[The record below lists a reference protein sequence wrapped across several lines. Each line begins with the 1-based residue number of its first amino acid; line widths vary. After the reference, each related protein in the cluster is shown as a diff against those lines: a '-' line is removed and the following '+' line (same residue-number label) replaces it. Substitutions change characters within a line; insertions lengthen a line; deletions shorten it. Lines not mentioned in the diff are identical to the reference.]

1 MSEELLI
8 HVAELK
14 PHPKNSYYFDDIE
27 NDNWDDFLRSVRT
40 SGVTNA
46 ITIDQDNRII
56 SGHQR
61 VRACKVLGISE
72 IKYSRITYSP
82 EDLNTEYPLD
92 VKDLI
97 ESNLKQRVAANP
109 NPLKLGRCIVFLEG
123 YYGIQH
129 GGDRNSSGK
138 YFRLVSDSEDEQP
151 QPKTQKD
158 LADIVGMDV
167 RTLRNYKLLAQMIP
181 EIQDLVDTGIVSP
194 TTARAIVKELTEDQ
208 QRQLAEEFVSKE
220 EKVTATVV
228 NSYIKKIRDLTEEN
242 DKLKSAPPKT
252 VTVEKIVEVP
262 PADYDSLK
270 KQVDELTEQ
279 NTKLAT
285 DLNSPAVS
293 SDLLNRAII
302 RAETSEYELEEIRK
316 THERIIAE
324 KQKEVDVLTT
334 ELDELRRVAKPV
346 VAEMTDDN
354 EVYEFC
360 NMATN
365 FVNEI
370 YKFMYSNAFRKIHA
384 DHSLPLNT
392 VAETCGK
399 ILEATQ
405 DLIKRISTEE
415 VVVDIEY

>member
-8 HVAELK
+8 PVAELK

-72 IKYSRITYSP
+72 IKYSRIIYSP
-82 EDLNTEYPLD
+82 EDLDAEYPLD

-123 YYGIQH
+123 YYGIRQ
-129 GGDRNSSGK
+129 GSANEKGNNRIGELNNSTHQ
-138 YFRLVSDSEDEQP
+138 SDDPHTESE
-151 QPKTQKD
+151 
-158 LADIVGMDV
+158 LAERYGIS
-167 RTLRNYKLLAQMIP
+167 RFTLQNYKRLAQMIP
-181 EIQDLVDTGIVSP
+181 EIQDLIDTGIVSP

-220 EKVTATVV
+220 EKVTAAVV

-242 DKLKSAPPKT
+242 DKLKSAEPKT
-252 VTVEKIVEVP
+252 VTVEKVVEVP

-370 YKFMYSNAFRKIHA
+370 YKFMYSNAFRKIHT

-405 DLIKRISTEE
+405 DLVKRISTEE
-415 VVVDIEY
+415 VVVDVEY

>member
-1 MSEELLI
+1 M
-8 HVAELK
+8 
-14 PHPKNSYYFDDIE
+14 
-27 NDNWDDFLRSVRT
+27 
-40 SGVTNA
+40 
-46 ITIDQDNRII
+46 
-56 SGHQR
+56 
-61 VRACKVLGISE
+61 
-72 IKYSRITYSP
+72 
-82 EDLNTEYPLD
+82 
-92 VKDLI
+92 
-97 ESNLKQRVAANP
+97 
-109 NPLKLGRCIVFLEG
+109 KLGRCIVFLEG

-129 GGDRNSSGK
+129 GAKEFQGNQHAEVKRNNFASPNTED
-138 YFRLVSDSEDEQP
+138 DSI
-151 QPKTQKD
+151 KTQKD
-158 LADIVGMDV
+158 LAANMGIDV
-167 RTLRNYKLLAQMIP
+167 RTLQNYKRLAQMIP

-220 EKVTATVV
+220 ERVTAAVV

-242 DKLKSAPPKT
+242 DKLKSAEPKT
-252 VTVEKIVEVP
+252 VTVEKVVEVP

-279 NTKLAT
+279 NTKLTT

-334 ELDELRRVAKPV
+334 ELDELRRVAKPM

-370 YKFMYSNAFRKIHA
+370 YKFMYSNAFRKIHT

-392 VAETCGK
+392 VAETCEK

-405 DLIKRISTEE
+405 DLVKRISTEE
-415 VVVDIEY
+415 VVVDVEY